1 MRDPRDI
8 IIRPIFTEKA
18 VRMKDAE
25 NKYVFEVAKDANKP
39 EIKKAIETLFK
50 VHVEKVAVV
59 NYKGKS
65 RRLRRAIGKTKSFKK
80 AIVTLKKGERI
91 PIFEGVG

>member
-18 VRMKDAE
+18 VRFKEEE
-25 NKYVFEVAKDANKP
+25 NKYFFEVAKDANKP
-39 EIKKAIETLFK
+39 EVKKAIETLFK
-50 VHVEKVAVV
+50 VHVEKVSLM
-59 NYKGKS
+59 NYRGKL
-65 RRLRRAIGKTKSFKK
+65 RRQRRAIGRLRSFKK

>member
-8 IIRPIFTEKA
+8 VIRPIFTEKA
-18 VRMKDAE
+18 VRIKDAE
-25 NKYVFEVAKDANKP
+25 NKYVFEVAMDSNKP
-39 EIKKAIETLFK
+39 EIKKAVESLFR
-50 VHVEKVAVV
+50 VHVEKVQVMR
-59 NYKGKS
+59 YQGKL
-65 RRLRRAIGKTKSFKK
+65 RRTRRAIGRRRGFKK

>member
-18 VRMKDAE
+18 VRLKDE
-25 NKYVFEVAKDANKP
+25 QNKYVFEVAKDSNKP
-39 EIKKAIETLFK
+39 EIKKAVEELFK
-50 VHVEKVAVV
+50 VHVVDVRV
-59 NYKGKS
+59 MNYRGKL
-65 RRLRRAIGKTKSFKK
+65 RRTRRAIGRRKSFKK
-80 AIVTLKKGERI
+80 AVVTLRKGERI